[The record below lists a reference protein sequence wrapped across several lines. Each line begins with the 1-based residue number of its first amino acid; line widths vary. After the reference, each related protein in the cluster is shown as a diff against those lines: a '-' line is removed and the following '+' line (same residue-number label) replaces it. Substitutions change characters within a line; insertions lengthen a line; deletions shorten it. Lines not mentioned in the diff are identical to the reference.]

1 MCLLNG
7 EFGGHLP
14 HNTDFGKEKYHD
26 LETDTVTETDIPI
39 KNII

>member
-26 LETDTVTETDIPI
+26 LKTDTVTETDIPI